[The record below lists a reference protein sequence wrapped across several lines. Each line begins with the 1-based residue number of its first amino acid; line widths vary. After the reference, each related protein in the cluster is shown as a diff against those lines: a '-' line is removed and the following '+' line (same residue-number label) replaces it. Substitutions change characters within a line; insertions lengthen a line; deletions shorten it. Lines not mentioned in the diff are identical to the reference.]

1 MKYFLDLSD
10 DRNIY
15 VKKLLEKNNEQTDI
29 FSWDNLLKIQKNDTL
44 IFSPAKK
51 FTPDE
56 INRLPDNIVIFAGN
70 SLNQF
75 VKQLQ
80 EKNIIFNNIM
90 EDEIFTVKNANLTC
104 EGVLSLMIEKSKK
117 SLFEN
122 KVLILGGGRIAKGM
136 AVLLGRIGV
145 DFAMVSFNPVKYPDY
160 FIYSKKCYFKYSFVE
175 DLHHY
180 DIIINTIPAKILDDE
195 IINKISKNTVFI
207 ETASVDSMDRTKAI
221 HFDFIPAP
229 ALPKKY
235 TCETAGKFLFEMIT
249 GGYIY
254 D

>member
-1 MKYFLDLSD
+1 MTYFLDLSD
-10 DRNIY
+10 ERNDY
-15 VKKLLEKNNEQTDI
+15 VKDLLKKNSEKTDV
-29 FSWDNLLKIQKNDTL
+29 FSWDNLSNIKASDIL

-51 FTPDE
+51 FTPEE
-56 INRLPDNIVIFAGN
+56 INKLPNDIMIFAGN
-70 SLNQF
+70 SL
-75 VKQLQ
+75 KQYIEQLK

-136 AVLLGRIGV
+136 AVLLGRIGI
-145 DFAMVSFNPVKYPDY
+145 DFAMVSFNPIKYPDY
-160 FIYSKKCYFKYSFVE
+160 FIYSKKCYFKYSFVK
-175 DLHHY
+175 DLHNY
-180 DIIINTIPAKILDDE
+180 DIIINTIPAQILDDDV
-195 IINKISKNTVFI
+195 INKIAKDTIFI
-207 ETASVDSMDRTKAI
+207 ETASVDCMDRTKAT
-221 HFDFIPAP
+221 HFNFIPAP

-249 GGYIY
+249 GGNIY